1 MDLCDLEAVLVYMVS
16 SQAMNTKTWDP
27 VPPKKG
33 KERKKKRKPHGCKRR
48 EGAVHFINDAA
59 AVQIRPAAWQ
69 SKDTLQ
75 SFLSR
80 SLVL

>member
-33 KERKKKRKPHGCKRR
+33 KERKKKENRMDVR
-48 EGAVHFINDAA
+48 EGRVLFI
-59 AVQIRPAAWQ
+59 
-69 SKDTLQ
+69 S
-75 SFLSR
+75 
-80 SLVL
+80 